1 MEIPVYL
8 FLGFLEA
15 GKTKFIQET
24 LEDKRFHKGEK
35 TLLLLCEEGIE
46 EYDLSRVPTKDIMI
60 CTIDEEEELTSDKL
74 SEMQKKAKATRVL
87 IEYNGMWQLNTLY
100 ENMPEEWIVYQQ
112 MTFFDAATFESYN
125 ANMRQLV
132 VDKITDADMVVFN
145 RMRLGQDN
153 MPLHKVVRGLT
164 RRSEIAYEYIN
175 GKVVY
180 DDIVDPL
187 PFDIKAPLIEVEDI
201 DYALWYRDCTEEM
214 DKYNKKKIKF
224 KGIVANNK
232 KFDNKT
238 FAIGRH
244 VMTCCPEDITYAG
257 VICKTDEEHNL
268 KTGQWITVTAEIS
281 IEYSKIYQ
289 SKGPVLKLISYEPAE
304 KPEQEVATF

>member
-112 MTFFDAATFESYN
+112 MTFFDVATFESYN

-132 VDKITDADMVVFN
+132 VDKISDADMVVFN

-164 RRSEIAYEYIN
+164 RRSEIASEYIN

-289 SKGPVLKLISYEPAE
+289 SKGPVLKLISYEPSE